1 MLLNQ
6 RVRFDMT
13 YIKSFKRYLKE
24 NQDRYYTMELSSAM
38 TVDDV
43 QVSMGKLLPLV
54 MRMLKT
60 DSVHITIEPIVDG
73 EEDE

>member
-1 MLLNQ
+1 MP
-6 RVRFDMT
+6 

-24 NQDRYYTMELSSAM
+24 NQDRYYTMDLSSDM

-60 DSVHITIEPIVDG
+60 DSVHITIEPSIES